1 MRRVEVTVHPKRNVR
16 VETKGFA
23 GASCRDASRALER
36 ALGQMTDET
45 LTAEYHQAR
54 QDEPPLRQSS

>member
-1 MRRVEVTVHPKRNVR
+1 MRRIEVTVDPKGNIK

-23 GASCRDASRALER
+23 GASCRDATKALER
-36 ALGQMTDET
+36 ALGAVATET
-45 LTAEYHQAR
+45 LTAEYHQTR